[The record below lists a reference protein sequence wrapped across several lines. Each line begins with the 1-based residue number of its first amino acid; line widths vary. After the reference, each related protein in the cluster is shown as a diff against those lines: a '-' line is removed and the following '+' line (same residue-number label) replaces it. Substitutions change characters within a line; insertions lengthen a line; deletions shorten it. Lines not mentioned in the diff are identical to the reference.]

1 MEQNRFERKVRSLER
16 LQTIY
21 LIFSGA
27 LYGAILAV
35 PFNYYIDPLN
45 TNVTQTLI
53 TNFPFVIVYLVVMVP
68 AGPLILSFAFTL
80 KHPEKRIIPPM
91 FIQMIGI
98 SIFITDVVLHSR
110 DFTLTF
116 AAIYLSLLS
125 IMPLGAFLDQFII
138 FLLGRFIKA
147 EDLKTSRLKV
157 YSNQNTVASTIK
169 NQARNTLHLHEK
181 ALEHSD
187 TSIMF
192 RTTKDV
198 RFTTY
203 VEIEPTKDDGTTLV
217 NMVFLEKG
225 DYATVDSKDL
235 QEYQREKTVYLQRVM
250 LDKPNEIFAQPDDG
264 TNAELISRI
273 TDDLLGVYQRSKSL
287 SKAEKVR
294 LVAYL
299 LSPIPLGIYIS
310 VVSYDA
316 TTYGAI
322 IGTLISAL
330 TDTSRIFIKNRRTAR
345 DDE

>member
-1 MEQNRFERKVRSLER
+1 ML
-16 LQTIY
+16 
-21 LIFSGA
+21 SGA
-27 LYGAILAV
+27 LYGALLAV
-35 PFNYYIDPLN
+35 PFNYFVDSLS
-45 TNVTQTLI
+45 TNAVQTLV

-68 AGPLILSFAFTL
+68 AGPLILSFAFSL

-98 SIFITDVVLHSR
+98 AIFITDVVLHSR
-110 DFTLTF
+110 DFNLTF

-125 IMPLGAFLDQFII
+125 IMPLGTFLDQFIV
-138 FLLGRFIKA
+138 FLLERFVKP

-157 YSNQNTVASTIK
+157 YSDQKTVSSIIE
-169 NQARNTLHLHEK
+169 NQARNTLHLNEK
-181 ALEHSD
+181 PLEHSEP
-187 TSIMF
+187 SIIFKTM
-192 RTTKDV
+192 KDE

-203 VEIEPTKDDGTTLV
+203 IEIEPTNEDGTTLV

-225 DYATVDSKDL
+225 DYATVDSNDL
-235 QEYQREKTVYLQRVM
+235 KEYQREKAVYLQRVM
-250 LDKPNEIFAQPDDG
+250 LDEPNDIFAETASG
-264 TNAELISRI
+264 THAELLSRI
-273 TDDLLGVYQRSKSL
+273 NDDLLGVYQRSKGL
-287 SKAEKVR
+287 SKAEKIR

-310 VVSYDA
+310 IVGYDA

-322 IGTLISAL
+322 IGTLISAV